1 MDILKFGVLDVLDVI
16 LVATIMFQLYK
27 LVKGTS
33 VMSIFVGI
41 SSLYLLWVVVT
52 ALNMQLMSLI
62 MGQVTG
68 VGVIALII
76 VFQQEIRRFLLY
88 MGNKYFSKLRLS
100 LSKSI
105 SANADSTYIDDI
117 VTACES
123 MSKTNTGALIVFA
136 RLNGLNIVQ
145 ETGDVIDAKISS
157 RLIETIF
164 YKNCPLH
171 DGAMVVQ
178 NGRIISARCVLP
190 STERLD
196 IPAAL
201 GMRHKAAIGIS
212 EQTDALVVVVSE
224 QTGTISYIEAGQIF
238 RGMTSVQLKER
249 LVKSLS

>member
-1 MDILKFGVLDVLDVI
+1 MNILNFGILDVLDVI
-16 LVATIMFQLYK
+16 LVATIIYQLYK
-27 LVKGTS
+27 LVRGTS
-33 VMSIFVGI
+33 VMSIFIGI
-41 SSLYLLWVVVT
+41 SCLYLLWIVVT
-52 ALNMQLMSLI
+52 ALNMELMSLI
-62 MGQVTG
+62 MGQVVG

-88 MGNKYFSKLRLS
+88 MGNKYFSKLSKS
-100 LSKSI
+100 LSNTI
-105 SANADSTYIDDI
+105 SSNTDSTYIDDI

-123 MSKTNTGALIVFA
+123 MAKTQTGALIVFA
-136 RLNGLNIVQ
+136 RLNSLNLIQ

-171 DGAMVVQ
+171 DGAMIVQ

-224 QTGTISYIEAGQIF
+224 QTGIVSYIETGQIY